1 MKNRRQPLAVMG
13 ERHFAAAGG
22 KPKIESGGC
31 RGEVK
36 VHDRFYRLGGSP
48 IDNAV
53 TGRNCD
59 KKEFRSLRNRNKFL
73 YLYIMNI
80 KGEMPCTKSD
90 V

>member
-22 KPKIESGGC
+22 NPKIGSGGC

-36 VHDRFYRLGGSP
+36 VHDRFYRLRDSRV
-48 IDNAV
+48 DDAV
-53 TGRNCD
+53 TGRNYD
-59 KKEFRSLRNRNKFL
+59 KNEFRSLRNRNKVV

-80 KGEMPCTKSD
+80 KGEMPRTKSD